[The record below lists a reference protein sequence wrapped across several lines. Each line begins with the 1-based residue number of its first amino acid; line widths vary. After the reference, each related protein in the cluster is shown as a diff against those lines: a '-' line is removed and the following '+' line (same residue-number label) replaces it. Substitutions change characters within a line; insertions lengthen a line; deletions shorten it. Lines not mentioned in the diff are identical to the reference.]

1 LHSALSPALSAAWFG
16 TAGSLGSRYPR
27 RVARAPTRAVWLSH
41 AASERSFA
49 ETKAMLIIARMF
61 AALMLLGLASVQAR
75 DDGRYANSPLKS
87 WFESLHSK
95 NGLQCCADAD
105 GMVLADVD
113 WDTKDGHY
121 RVRLDGE
128 WVVVPDD
135 RVITEANRTGRPMVW
150 PQYMNGNPV
159 VRCFMP
165 GNMT

>member
-1 LHSALSPALSAAWFG
+1 MRSALSPAFRPAVRRPEALAHP
-16 TAGSLGSRYPR
+16 PR
-27 RVARAPTRAVWLSH
+27 RALPGAKGAVWLSCT
-41 AASERSFA
+41 AA
-49 ETKAMLIIARMF
+49 KAFRREKVMLAIIRMF
-61 AALMLLGLASVQAR
+61 AALMVLGLAVAQAR

-121 RVRLDGE
+121 RVRFDGE
-128 WVVVPDD
+128 WIVVPDD

-150 PQYMNGNPV
+150 PQYVNGNPV
-159 VRCFMP
+159 IRCFMP
-165 GNMT
+165 GSMI

>member
-1 LHSALSPALSAAWFG
+1 
-16 TAGSLGSRYPR
+16 
-27 RVARAPTRAVWLSH
+27 
-41 AASERSFA
+41 
-49 ETKAMLIIARMF
+49 MLAIIRMF
-61 AALMLLGLASVQAR
+61 AALMVLGLAVAQAR

-128 WVVVPDD
+128 WIAVPDD

-150 PQYMNGNPV
+150 PQYVNGNPV
-159 VRCFMP
+159 IRCFMP
-165 GNMT
+165 GSMI